1 MNETIEKES
10 LNAVTEDIFDAE
22 QYNKPP
28 LTAGKIVLR
37 CFIAFFT
44 VLFLLVVGVYLTLL
58 SIARGP
64 SETVRNMLV
73 LSARQASATKW
84 MPQLF
89 LDEETITE
97 IYENSDKITVDVMS
111 AEEYAEKN
119 KADNETQGVVVED
132 EWDGASD
139 GMVLK
144 IENGSTYKAYVLL
157 VKDPSRVFVG
167 TSSDNYDNATI
178 GMDIFNV
185 VERYDA
191 IAGINGGEFLD
202 KGGVGT
208 GAKPMGLT
216 YSCGT
221 CVWNEALRRTF
232 IGFDSNDRLVVS
244 ESMSYA
250 QANALGIRDAVSFQ
264 TGNVLIDSVD
274 GNISFHYEDS
284 NTGTAQRTAIGQRED
299 GTVIMIVTDGR
310 TASSIGATHNDMINL
325 MIKYGAVNAA
335 MLDGGSSAMLYFEN
349 YFDVFPGFDY
359 SRLDTYQQR
368 GLVNKYQAFSSPRTI
383 PTFFLVRREAE

>member
-119 KADNETQGVVVED
+119 KADNETQGAVVED

>member
-89 LDEETITE
+89 LDEETINE

>member
-22 QYNKPP
+22 QYNKPL

-44 VLFLLVVGVYLTLL
+44 VLFLLVIGVYLTLL

-89 LDEETITE
+89 LDEETINE

-119 KADNETQGVVVED
+119 KADNETQGAVVED

>member
-44 VLFLLVVGVYLTLL
+44 VLFLLVIGVYLTLL

-89 LDEETITE
+89 LDEETINE

-119 KADNETQGVVVED
+119 KADNETQGTVVED
-132 EWDGASD
+132 EWDGATD

>member
-44 VLFLLVVGVYLTLL
+44 VLFLLVIGVYLTLL

-89 LDEETITE
+89 LDEETINE

>member
-1 MNETIEKES
+1 MNETIDKES

-44 VLFLLVVGVYLTLL
+44 VLFLLVIGVYLTLL

-89 LDEETITE
+89 LDEETINE

-119 KADNETQGVVVED
+119 KADNETQGTVVED

>member
-1 MNETIEKES
+1 
-10 LNAVTEDIFDAE
+10 
-22 QYNKPP
+22 
-28 LTAGKIVLR
+28 
-37 CFIAFFT
+37 
-44 VLFLLVVGVYLTLL
+44 
-58 SIARGP
+58 
-64 SETVRNMLV
+64 
-73 LSARQASATKW
+73 
-84 MPQLF
+84 
-89 LDEETITE
+89 
-97 IYENSDKITVDVMS
+97 MS

-144 IENGSTYKAYVLL
+144 IENGSTYKAYVLR

-325 MIKYGAVNAA
+325 MIKYGAVNA
-335 MLDGGSSAMLYFEN
+335 
-349 YFDVFPGFDY
+349 
-359 SRLDTYQQR
+359 
-368 GLVNKYQAFSSPRTI
+368 
-383 PTFFLVRREAE
+383 